1 MIRLIFTILF
11 ILAFWIPSN
20 AQQIYIT
27 LPPHAALPD
36 VSLCIDE
43 VNNSPTPETA
53 PWNIDDGTGYNSNLP
68 PSENIPDYFYEY
80 APGGS
85 ELPASDFSKV
95 DGNYTGSTN
104 DLIRITAC
112 KWGINE
118 NYIRAQ
124 AWIESGWH
132 QDCAAAHGG
141 TDCNEGGDL
150 NNPPGDPETPLG
162 IFTGF
167 DNFGGANHY
176 DSWSMLQTKVYYD
189 WMTWPMIEESNPFGL
204 DFRFAEMRGC
214 LNGDQYDYFDYQS
227 HKSGKNYINAVN
239 KAINNPNKTSSV
251 SKWNNLEYLAY
262 GCIDTHYSGDWFN
275 GNKDEYLKNFLNA
288 LNNEPWN

>member
-1 MIRLIFTILF
+1 VAIIHSYNSLIVVLF
-11 ILAFWIPSN
+11 VLLSWTTCN
-20 AQQIYIT
+20 AQQYIT
-27 LPPHAALPD
+27 LPPHSTLPS
-36 VSLCIDE
+36 VSSCINE
-43 VNNSPTPETA
+43 VGNTPTPETA
-53 PWNIDDGTGYNSNLP
+53 PWNVDDGTGYNSNLP
-68 PSENIPDYFYEY
+68 PEQIPSYFYEY
-80 APGGS
+80 APGSS
-85 ELPASDFSKV
+85 ELPSSDFANV

-132 QDCAAAHGG
+132 QDCAEAHGG
-141 TDCNEGGDL
+141 TGCNEGGDL
-150 NNPPGDPETPLG
+150 NNPAGDPETPLG

-167 DNFGGANHY
+167 DNFGGADHY

-214 LNGDQYDYFDYQS
+214 INGDQYNYFNSQS
-227 HKSGKNYINAVN
+227 HKAGKNYKEAVAN
-239 KAINNPNKTSSV
+239 SISHPKKS
-251 SKWNNLEYLAY
+251 LEYLAY
-262 GCIDTHYSGDWFN
+262 GCIDTHYSGNWYN
-275 GNKDEYLKNFLNA
+275 GNKDEYLKAFLNS
-288 LNNEPWN
+288 LNNETWN